1 MTASTN
7 HLLSLFMSEA
17 EEKLAEME
25 AGWEELNSGKADTA
39 SHEAISR
46 GAESLT
52 EDAAMMGLW
61 GLAEFAGAIERM
73 SNEVPQRE
81 KVDGVILHRLREY
94 LDDLR
99 KQIHRVRNQLQEA
112 V

>member
-17 EEKLAEME
+17 ERKLAEME
-25 AGWEELNSGKADTA
+25 AGWKALNEGTTDAPA
-39 SHEAISR
+39 REALSR
-46 GAESLT
+46 GAQSLT
-52 EDAAMMGLW
+52 GEAAMMGLW

-73 SNEVPQRE
+73 SNAMPQSE
-81 KVDGVILHRLREY
+81 KVDDVILRRLREY

-99 KQIHRVRNQLQEA
+99 TQVHRVRNQLQEA